1 MTAGSGVL
9 LVLLSLSGALR
20 AHSGDLT
27 ARETCKAGFSEE
39 DYTALISQNI
49 LEGEKVLKGDKMLCG
64 QEAALCSVPMPG
76 TYPRGQRSRVQISGF
91 LPCNNVAVF
100 VVQGTSERNVD
111 IECGRPLHDH
121 FPGCLID
128 SAVASHISPK
138 LQEPD

>member
-49 LEGEKVLKGDKMLCG
+49 LEGEKVLKGVQTSSGGTLFCFGEPKT
-64 QEAALCSVPMPG
+64 ALALTG
-76 TYPRGQRSRVQISGF
+76 GDF
-91 LPCNNVAVF
+91 NNPAI
-100 VVQGTSERNVD
+100 QGALLVGLGEMGEGDAIERNVD